1 MCGRLSRHVTH
12 KKKQT
17 PHAGATQVEFG
28 AASLS
33 QDEKAGALS
42 FTCNLPQVP
51 PEDEETAPDA
61 HEDTACVLVE
71 MVARLWASTGAA
83 PEDDSVKALM
93 GLVLQGFSG
102 SRASAPP
109 RRVDD
114 VFERYKSARGGQL
127 LLKGPAQPL
136 AGDESPCAAGKSNAR
151 AQDQADDHSE
161 DDGSAGSAGKDS
173 ASDVEDQEEQGVNEV
188 GSGDAAGNDLDMNP
202 APQSPDENVPHS
214 PPAVH
219 TSQAATPRKQRGQQ
233 LLTQSLRVVNDS
245 GKQ

>member
-1 MCGRLSRHVTH
+1 M
-12 KKKQT
+12 
-17 PHAGATQVEFG
+17 EFG

-127 LLKGPAQPL
+127 LLKAPAQPI
-136 AGDESPCAAGKSNAR
+136 AGDESPCAAGKSNTR
-151 AQDQADDHSE
+151 AQEQADDLSE
-161 DDGSAGSAGKDS
+161 DDGCTGSAGEDS
-173 ASDVEDQEEQGVNEV
+173 ASDVEDEEEQGVADV
-188 GSGDAAGNDLDMNP
+188 RLGDAAGKDLATNP
-202 APQSPDENVPHS
+202 TPQSPDENVPHS
-214 PPAVH
+214 PPAAPS
-219 TSQAATPRKQRGQQ
+219 SQAATPRKLRGQQ
-233 LLTQSLRVVNDS
+233 LLTQSLRVVGDS
-245 GKQ
+245 GNK